1 MEKTLVQPEVMVRYD
16 PQTDVLDIFIV
27 WEEPPSVI
35 GEEYIGEGILVHY
48 DKQIGRIVGIT
59 IINATQ
65 WRQVAPSQRLVS
77 REEVSVQLKDA
88 FAPFPTLNRIFND
101 KWREERLQKV
111 TVACVDV
118 ERLPLLLQWALL
130 PTSPNPALKALEENI
145 SLLRNAGVKGLNDKL
160 KQLKKEDDKF
170 WSTLSELYLAAH
182 FQRLG
187 AEVTEFDPTTR
198 ERHKADF
205 HFKVKVGNEC
215 WQGIVE
221 VHTFYPPMQEEASIK
236 DRQSFQIED
245 PVKLA
250 WKRLRDKIRQL
261 PSLSS
266 KSPQQ
271 LHILAEATNLFPAE
285 AQIPLFVDRNLFGF
299 PEAEEILKDAR
310 KKGID
315 AVVFFAINPLFK
327 LLFYIQWHWLSEMGE
342 DLARAHCLFRDY
354 PQKVPSNPMEIREV
368 VLDYLGKG
376 LITVEEASEILRID
390 PDKIALQQGQEV

>member
-1 MEKTLVQPEVMVRYD
+1 VEKTLAQPEAMARYD
-16 PQTDVLDIFIV
+16 PETDVLDIFIV

-35 GEEYIGEGILVHY
+35 GEAYIGEGILVHY
-48 DKQIGRIVGIT
+48 DERTGRITGAT
-59 IINATQ
+59 IIDATQ
-65 WRQVAPSQRLVS
+65 RRHVAPFQKPIS
-77 REEVSVQLKDA
+77 REELSVQLKEA
-88 FAPFPTLNRIFND
+88 FAPFPILNQIFHE
-101 KWREERLQKV
+101 KWWEERIQEA

-130 PTSPNPALKALEENI
+130 PTSPNPALKALEENLN
-145 SLLRNAGVKGLNDKL
+145 LLRNAWVKGLDDKL

-187 AEVTEFDPTTR
+187 AEVIKFDPTTR

-221 VHTFYPPMQEEASIK
+221 VHTFYPPMQEEASTK
-236 DRQSFQIED
+236 GRQSFQIED

-261 PSLSS
+261 PSPPS
-266 KSPQQ
+266 KSYCQ

-299 PEAEEILKDAR
+299 PEAEEILEDAR
-310 KKGID
+310 KKGVD
-315 AVVFFAINPLFK
+315 AIVFFAINPLFK
-327 LLFYIQWHWLSEMGE
+327 LLFYIRWLWLSGSG
-342 DLARAHCLFRDY
+342 DLAKAHRLFRDY
-354 PQKVPSNPMEIREV
+354 PQKIPSNSMEIAEV
-368 VLDYLGKG
+368 VLDYLRNG
-376 LITVEEASEILRID
+376 LITVEEAAEILRVE
-390 PDKIALQQGQEV
+390 PDKIAFQEK